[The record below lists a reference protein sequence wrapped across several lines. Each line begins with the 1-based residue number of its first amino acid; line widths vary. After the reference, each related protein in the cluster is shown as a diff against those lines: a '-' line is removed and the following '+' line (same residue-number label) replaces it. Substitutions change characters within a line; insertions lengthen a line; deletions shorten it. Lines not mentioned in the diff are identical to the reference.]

1 MTEQMPRLLID
12 VGNTAIKWRLA
23 NTEGLLDAGGSV
35 SDVPSLCNAIEAEK
49 WGMAGLASVASDA
62 AVVELMAALTASG
75 ATAVHRAKA
84 QSSCLG
90 LVSSY
95 AEPERMGVD
104 RWLAMLAAHARNEGA
119 LCVIDAG
126 TAVTVDLVAAEGVPE
141 GADLLQPRRR
151 EGRRRRAAAQ
161 GRAARREGA
170 THRRQPARQRQARQR
185 RRRRDSVLRA
195 LGAQRERGRAA
206 HARPPQPPRRARHA
220 RRRDAR
226 LRLRAAR
233 LRLASQPL
241 EFAPQEVLP
250 VSLRALGVCRA
261 LRARLEVTRV
271 AARISGE

>member
-1 MTEQMPRLLID
+1 MTEQMPWLLVD

-62 AVVELMAALTASG
+62 AVVELIAALTASG

-126 TAVTVDLVAAEGVPE
+126 TAVTVDLVSAEGVHEGGYILP
-141 GADLLQPRRR
+141 GADLM
-151 EGRRRRAAAQ
+151 RRALTNETDRIQVNALEVPTIAPGSNTQ
-161 GRAARREGA
+161 ACVTAGSWRAVMGA
-170 THRRQPARQRQARQR
+170 VASTMAKYPQH
-185 RRRRDSVLRA
+185 RA
-195 LGAQRERGRAA
+195 LLTGGAAGALQDLGLVATNSPDLVMEG
-206 HARPPQPPRRARHA
+206 
-220 RRRDAR
+220 
-226 LRLRAAR
+226 LRLW
-233 LRLASQPL
+233 LSQTLDDQSP
-241 EFAPQEVLP
+241 
-250 VSLRALGVCRA
+250 
-261 LRARLEVTRV
+261 
-271 AARISGE
+271 